1 MTYFD
6 DLKIF
11 DATLINTTENAKKHC
26 AIAKMDIL
34 EDGKGFKFFDIF
46 TRNIYT
52 CIFMYSYEGNEFMK
66 MYTGDNLTYDEIYAP
81 VHDVN
86 RILNYCRRMQKQEAA
101 M

>member
-11 DATLINTTENAKKHC
+11 DATAINTTNDTHKHF

-46 TRNIYT
+46 TRKIYT
-52 CIFMYSYEGNEFMK
+52 CIFVYEYEGQSFMK
-66 MYTGDNLTYDEIYAP
+66 IYTGDNLTYDEIYAP
-81 VHDVN
+81 VHKVN
-86 RILNYCRRMQKQEAA
+86 RILNYCRRMQ
-101 M
+101 